1 MATPADSPT
10 PVTGDAALIPPALAD
25 EEDGPTPPTPDAKA
39 GPAAPAPEEVGPPKG
54 FRARKAAVL
63 ERAVTARRTAERQ
76 AEALRQQHASVRLA
90 FDTYDHD
97 RRNAGALLAG
107 GLAYRLF
114 LWLLPL
120 SLVAA
125 TLLGVVGD
133 VTSVPPEEIADRS
146 GLPAALTAVVAHA
159 AGDAGGGLIPL
170 LLLGIWATAWAGK
183 SVVKALRL
191 LTAVSWQIRPG
202 PTPHGIRASFA
213 FTGLGVALMLSP
225 VLLRPLYGGPFLADL
240 VVWLLS
246 ALAAIPLFAWLLG
259 RLPHP
264 EGVGWTD
271 LLPGAVLL
279 SVGLQALRIATAVY
293 FVGRLERVDDLY
305 GALGIAVVLMVW
317 LFILG
322 RLIVAAMALNAA
334 RHRAAQAVNGG

>member
-1 MATPADSPT
+1 MTSPADSPT
-10 PVTGDAALIPPALAD
+10 PVTGDADLIPPVFAGG
-25 EEDGPTPPTPDAKA
+25 EA
-39 GPAAPAPEEVGPPKG
+39 GPVPPAHDQERPPKG
-54 FRARKAAVL
+54 LRARKAALL
-63 ERAVTARRTAERQ
+63 ERAGTARRTAERQ

-125 TLLGVVGD
+125 TLVGLLGD
-133 VTSVPPEEIADRS
+133 VTSLSPKEIADRS
-146 GLPAALTAVVAHA
+146 GLPAALTAVVARA
-159 AGDAGGGLIPL
+159 AGDAGRGQIPL
-170 LLLGIWATAWAGK
+170 LLLGLWATVWAGK

-191 LTAVSWQIRPG
+191 LTAVSWQIPPG
-202 PTPHGIRASFA
+202 ATPHGIRASFT

-240 VVWLLS
+240 VVWLLT
-246 ALAAIPLFAWLLG
+246 ALAAIPLFAWLLS

-293 FVGRLERVDDLY
+293 FVGRLDRVNDLY
-305 GALGIAVVLMVW
+305 GALGIAIVLMVW
-317 LFILG
+317 LFLVG

-334 RHRAAQAVNGG
+334 RYRAAQAGDGG